1 MKLTLKQEAFC
12 NYYIETGNASEAYRR
27 AFCCQRMRSSTINR
41 MAFDLLNNRKITAR
55 INELQKELQ
64 RRSDITKDETV
75 SILTNIA
82 RANIVDALEVKGG
95 DNYRTF
101 LVKDLST
108 LPVEFQLAISSVKS
122 TEKGFEVKMYSKID
136 AIDKLAK
143 MHGWDT
149 PKEENQEMKSPP
161 SVNIQIVTNDPKL
174 LELQDKSIN
183 LKNKEESE
191 EAS

>member
-1 MKLTLKQEAFC
+1 
-12 NYYIETGNASEAYRR
+12 
-27 AFCCQRMRSSTINR
+27 

-161 SVNIQIVTNDPKL
+161 SINIQIVTNDSKL
-174 LELQDKSIN
+174 LDLQNKSIN
-183 LKNKEESE
+183 LKSNEESG
-191 EAS
+191 EAN